1 MQLLEEVHRVQAL
14 HYCVDEG
21 RVGAHQRDE
30 VRFFPLE
37 RDFGD
42 HVERGKA
49 GPVQLGQSSGYQ
61 DQNALLVYHKRSDNV
76 IEIAFS

>member
-1 MQLLEEVHRVQAL
+1 
-14 HYCVDEG
+14 VDE
-21 RVGAHQRDE
+21 RRIGAYQGHK

-49 GPVQLGQSSGYQ
+49 GPVRSGQSSGYQ
-61 DQNALLVYHKRSDNV
+61 DQNTLLVYHNQSDSF
-76 IEIAFS
+76 IEINFS